1 MKSTQHEIKALIL
14 DMDGV
19 VWRDTSTIGDL
30 PKIFSKMRELGLK
43 FTMATNNSTRTIS
56 EYVEKF
62 AALGVTLNP
71 EEILNS
77 SQTTAQALRERFP
90 QGTEIFTIGESGLY
104 TSLNE
109 EGLHPVG
116 LQNLQEPKAV
126 VMGIDRSINFE
137 KMAEA
142 ALLVNS
148 GLPFYATNPDVSFPT
163 SRGFIPGNGAW
174 INVIKTAT
182 GVEPIIAGKPEPEML
197 RVAMLRMGTSI
208 EETIMVGDRY
218 ETDIMAGQKIGCI
231 TCLVL
236 SGVTSYEKAKKI
248 SPQPDFIC
256 ADLSALLDLLSK

>member
-1 MKSTQHEIKALIL
+1 MKPAQRKIKALIL

-19 VWRDTSTIGDL
+19 VWRDTSIIGDL
-30 PKIFSKMRELGLK
+30 PNIFSKMRELGLK
-43 FTMATNNSTRTIS
+43 FTMATNNSARTIS
-56 EYVEKF
+56 EYVEIF
-62 AALGVTLNP
+62 ASLGVSLNP
-71 EEILNS
+71 DEILNS
-77 SQTTAQALRERFP
+77 SQTTAQVLRDRFP

-104 TSLNE
+104 TALNE
-109 EGLHPVG
+109 EGFQPVG
-116 LQNLQEPKAV
+116 LQNIQTPKAV

-197 RVAMLRMGTSI
+197 RVAMRRMGTSI
-208 EETIMVGDRY
+208 EDTIMVGDRY
-218 ETDIMAGQKIGCI
+218 ETDIMAGKKIGCK

-236 SGVTSYEKAKKI
+236 SGVTSHEKAQKL

-256 ADLSALLDLLSK
+256 ADLSALLDLLDK